1 LISPLFYGIIRVAK
15 EVTDTQKYLGKYYI
29 FHEVGSNSK
38 PTENIDDTYL
48 EGRYKSQIYRWDNSK
63 LALDLY
69 TTSSRNIIIPE
80 LKKAGVSLQLYS
92 EGDYEYTYLFP
103 EDELD
108 KVTKIV
114 KPKVRGKNAQLKK
127 SKPPKVKKQRKKD

>member
-1 LISPLFYGIIRVAK
+1 MIYTL
-15 EVTDTQKYLGKYYI
+15 KYIGKYYI
-29 FHEVGSNSK
+29 FHEVDCDGK
-38 PTENIDDTYL
+38 TTENMNDDYL
-48 EGRYKSQIYRWDNSK
+48 EGRYKSQVYRWDNSK

-108 KVTKIV
+108 VVAKIV
-114 KPKVRGKNAQLKK
+114 KPKIKGKNAQLKK
-127 SKPPKVKKQRKKD
+127 SKPTKVKKQRKKD

>member
-1 LISPLFYGIIRVAK
+1 M

-29 FHEVGSNSK
+29 FHEVDCDGK

-80 LKKAGVSLQLYS
+80 LEKVGVSLQLYS

-108 KVTKIV
+108 VVAKIV
-114 KPKVRGKNAQLKK
+114 KPKIKGKNAQLKK
-127 SKPPKVKKQRKKD
+127 SKPPKVKKQRKKK